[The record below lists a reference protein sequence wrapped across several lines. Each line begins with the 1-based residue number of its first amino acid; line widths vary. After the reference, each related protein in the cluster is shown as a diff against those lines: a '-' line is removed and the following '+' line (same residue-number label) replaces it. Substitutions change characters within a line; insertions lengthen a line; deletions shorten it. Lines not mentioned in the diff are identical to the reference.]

1 MTKMNYVLKANLG
14 TGRGYSVLEMV
25 ESFKEVSGKDIP
37 YVIVGR
43 RSGDISECYADNTLA
58 KEVFDWSA
66 QLDLND
72 MCGDA
77 WNWQFKNPYGY
88 N

>member
-1 MTKMNYVLKANLG
+1 MLSYL
-14 TGRGYSVLEMV
+14 
-25 ESFKEVSGKDIP
+25 
-37 YVIVGR
+37 
-43 RSGDISECYADNTLA
+43 DNTLA